1 MYGIGALPE
10 GRRKRG
16 LGMVFDGIVALFGER
31 VLAFD
36 ADAAHHY
43 AALAIKARAAGKGLP
58 MADGYI
64 AAIAAARIRRRHPR
78 RRALSGSGH
87 CRHQSLGR
95 VLASIRD
102 RTNIVTE
109 TAFSSLPLAPALL
122 QNLESLGFT
131 QMTPIQAQSLPLI
144 LEGRDLIAQAK
155 TGSGKTAAFGLG
167 LLQKINLLAGA
178 AMPGAVPHAG
188 TGRPGGAGTALAGAP
203 DLQHQGADPVR
214 RRGGAPPGRV
224 AGPRRPRRGRHA
236 GPHPG
241 PPGAR
246 QPGPGR
252 PEHPGAGR
260 GRPHGRHGLLRR
272 YRRHRL
278 ALPDQARPRC
288 SRPPTPTTSASW
300 PPVSCAIRPRS
311 RSRPSTTPAAS
322 SRSSTRSSPRNA

>member
-1 MYGIGALPE
+1 MIVLDTNVVSEAMKPEPHPSVKTWLNDQVAETLYLSSVTLAEMMYGIGALPE

-64 AAIAAARIRRRHPR
+64 AAIAAAGIRRRHPR

-109 TAFSSLPLAPALL
+109 TAFSSCPGPALL

-167 LLQKINLLAGA
+167 LLQKIN
-178 AMPGAVPHAG
+178 
-188 TGRPGGAGTALAGAP
+188 
-203 DLQHQGADPVR
+203 
-214 RRGGAPPGRV
+214 PPGWR
-224 AGPRRPRRGRHA
+224 
-236 GPHPG
+236 
-241 PPGAR
+241 
-246 QPGPGR
+246 
-252 PEHPGAGR
+252 
-260 GRPHGRHGLLRR
+260 
-272 YRRHRL
+272 
-278 ALPDQARPRC
+278 
-288 SRPPTPTTSASW
+288 
-300 PPVSCAIRPRS
+300 
-311 RSRPSTTPAAS
+311 
-322 SRSSTRSSPRNA
+322 RNAWCCAPRGNWPTRWRRNCAGWRARSPTSRC